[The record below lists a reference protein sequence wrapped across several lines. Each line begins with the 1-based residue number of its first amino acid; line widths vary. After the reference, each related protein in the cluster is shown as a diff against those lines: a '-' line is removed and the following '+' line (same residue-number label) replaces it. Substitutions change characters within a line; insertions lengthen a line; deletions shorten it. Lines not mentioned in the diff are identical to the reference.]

1 MPNGDDGTPGR
12 VAAAC
17 DTGDEVVRSLILTCS
32 ALGAASLSLPARG
45 DTGLFEGAW
54 KSQHLAR
61 KLTGVTFTLGG
72 EGLISEE
79 FLVGG
84 RNNTFSVGTAEY
96 VLQLKSRSPRLV
108 GT

>member
-1 MPNGDDGTPGR
+1 
-12 VAAAC
+12 
-17 DTGDEVVRSLILTCS
+17 
-32 ALGAASLSLPARG
+32 
-45 DTGLFEGAW
+45 
-54 KSQHLAR
+54 
-61 KLTGVTFTLGG
+61 VTFTLGG

-108 GT
+108 GTLKTKVPAVDLGGGRNAGLDAFFDMAVTSR